1 MFFEGMSED
10 LICSVPD
17 EKIDFNEIDN
27 FPDEKINNT
36 ETRKKR
42 NLRNQ
47 KKLVIPKG
55 SSLPL
60 DHKPC
65 RGRARI
71 EQLKRMTKK
80 QKKEEFL
87 LRLEKNRLAAKEVRK
102 KKKEYICKIET
113 QLENLKQTLKGKDK
127 EIRNLN
133 IKIKFLTDQFLGN
146 QEQKQEN

>member
-1 MFFEGMSED
+1 MFFEGVSED
-10 LICSVPD
+10 LICSIPD

-27 FPDEKINNT
+27 LVDEKIDFN
-36 ETRKKR
+36 ETKPKR
-42 NLRNQ
+42 NRKN
-47 KKLVIPKG
+47 LVIPKG
-55 SSLPL
+55 SSLPS

-80 QKKEEFL
+80 QKREEFL

-113 QLENLKQTLKGKDK
+113 QLEKLKQTLKGKDK

-133 IKIKFLTDQFLGN
+133 IKIKFLTDQFLEN
-146 QEQKQEN
+146 QAGKQEN